1 MYRKI
6 AITEIT
12 IQLKVRYNECDS
24 MGVVHNSVYPIW
36 FEIGRTE
43 LLRQNGSSY
52 KELEDIELF
61 LVVSELHIKYK
72 RSAKYDD
79 NLSLRIKVG
88 SVTNVRVKHLYEV
101 IRENVVITSGST
113 VIACVDRDGTVRPIP
128 EEMRW

>member
-1 MYRKI
+1 
-6 AITEIT
+6 
-12 IQLKVRYNECDS
+12 